1 MTPRKRAERSS
12 LQDLTKEYLLRHI
25 QKKPDRAASFRRILD
40 DFQADRS
47 DRKWIKEIL
56 DQLVR
61 DRELVHHKGNRYEAP
76 RKEVLVYGRI
86 SLHRD
91 GYGFVILDDRLPG
104 IESDV
109 FVAPTLTASAMHGD
123 RVGIVITL
131 KKPGGRAEGKVVRVE
146 KRARDTIIGQLRF
159 DGEVFFVSPADEKLP
174 PKILVVDAASEH
186 KDKMVEVELTRFP
199 SDTHWPA
206 GKVVSVIGFIDDPNV
221 ETNVIIRKYGLPVEF
236 PQAVIGETASLQD
249 ELREE
254 DFANRDDF
262 RDRSIVTIDPATA
275 RDFDDAIDV
284 KETAGGGFR
293 LGVHIADVSHF
304 VPVDSATDRE
314 GRLRGTS
321 VYFPDRVVPMLPEK
335 ISNQLCSL
343 NPYVDRLAMS
353 VILDIA
359 PDGAIKG
366 HSFHES
372 VIRSSER
379 FTYEQV
385 QQILDGNGSLR
396 SRYRKF
402 VADLGVL
409 ERLARLLREKRRERG
424 TIDFD
429 LPEPELTFDANGLIE
444 GISKAERYFSH
455 KMIEEFMIAANEA
468 VARTLESEIH
478 ATIFRVHEPPDPS
491 RIEQLSAVLAGLGLK
506 FHPRSLR
513 PAQFQKFLNS
523 MAGRP
528 DERMVSYLMLRSF
541 KQAVYAVEN
550 RGHFGL
556 ASECYTHF
564 TSPIRRYPD
573 LIIHR
578 ILKVHIGGKRQ
589 RRHSMAQLGAIASES
604 SERERTADA
613 AERELYNW
621 KRMILLEEHIGDTF
635 EALIISVSP
644 HGMTVELIDQF
655 IEGFIPVGEIE
666 DDYYDF
672 EPPTRTLVGRGTRNR
687 YSLGRKITVQ
697 VARVDKLLG
706 RAYFLPVLAI
716 KKGRR

>member
-1 MTPRKRAERSS
+1 MVPRKSTTRSS
-12 LQDLTKEYLLRHI
+12 LQDLTKEYLLLHI

-40 DFQADRS
+40 DFQADRT

-56 DQLVR
+56 NQLVR
-61 DRELVHHKGNRYEAP
+61 DRKLVRHKGNRYEAP
-76 RKEVLVYGRI
+76 QEEVLVYGRL

-91 GYGFVILDDRLPG
+91 GYGFVILDERVPG
-104 IESDV
+104 IDSDV
-109 FVAPTLTASAMHGD
+109 FIAPTLTSSAMHGD

-146 KRARDTIIGQLRF
+146 KRARDTIVGQLRF
-159 DGEVFFVSPADEKLP
+159 DGEAFFVSPADEKLP

-199 SDTHWPA
+199 SQAHWPA
-206 GKVVSVIGFIDDPNV
+206 GKITSVIGFIDDPNV
-221 ETNVIIRKYGLPVEF
+221 ETNVIIKKYGLPVEF
-236 PQAVIGETASLQD
+236 PDAVLRETARLQD

-254 DFANRDDF
+254 DFATREDF
-262 RDRSIVTIDPATA
+262 RNRTIVTIDPATA
-275 RDFDDAIDV
+275 RDFDDAVDIE
-284 KETAGGGFR
+284 ETTDGGFR

-304 VPVDSATDRE
+304 VPIDSATDKE
-314 GRLRGTS
+314 ARLRGTS

-343 NPYVDRLAMS
+343 NPYVDRLAMT
-353 VILDIA
+353 VVLDIA
-359 PDGAIKG
+359 PDGTIKG
-366 HSFHES
+366 HAFHES

-385 QQILDGNGSLR
+385 QKILDGDRSLR
-396 SRYRKF
+396 GRHRELVS
-402 VADLGVL
+402 DLRAL
-409 ERLARLLREKRRERG
+409 ERLARLLLERRRERG

-429 LPEPELTFDANGLIE
+429 LPEPELTLDREGLLE
-444 GISKAERYFSH
+444 GIAKAERYFSH
-455 KMIEEFMIAANEA
+455 RMIEEFMIAANEA
-468 VARTLESEIH
+468 VARTLEEEVH
-478 ATIFRVHEPPDPS
+478 ATLFRVHEPPDPS
-491 RIEQLSAVLAGLGLK
+491 RIEQLSDVLAGLGLK

-513 PAQFQKFLNS
+513 PVQFQKFLNS

-541 KQAVYAVEN
+541 KQAFYSVEN

-556 ASECYTHF
+556 ASESYTHF

-578 ILKVHIGGKRQ
+578 ILKAHIEGKRQ
-589 RRHSMAQLGAIASES
+589 TRHSVPQLAAIASES
-604 SERERTADA
+604 SERERTAEQ

-644 HGMTVELIDQF
+644 NGMTVELVDQF

-687 YSLGRKITVQ
+687 YSLGKKITVQ

-706 RAYFLPVLAI
+706 RAYFLPVLAN
-716 KKGRR
+716 KKGKR